1 MRFHFAAA
9 DEPRPAVS
17 QTAQSAAEP
26 SSSTSAPS
34 AWHVLTAAQAAAQ
47 LGDEAGI
54 GLTGPE
60 AERRLFQHGRN
71 EIIEGEGRNAWQM
84 LLSQFADFMILLLL
98 GAALISGVIGEI
110 EDAAAILAIVVLN
123 AIIGFVQEYRAE
135 KALRALKQLAA
146 LKARCVRDGAIQ
158 TVPAV
163 ELVPGD
169 LVVLDAGSVV
179 PADVRLREVAQ
190 LKVEEAALTGES
202 HPVDKDT
209 RPLLDADAPLGDRLN
224 MAYSGTIVTYG
235 RGKGVVVAT
244 GMGTELGRIAN
255 LLAATQQS
263 RTPLQR
269 RLARFG
275 KQLSAAAI
283 AICVLVFV
291 LGVLRGESVALMF
304 LTAVSLAVAAVP
316 EALPAVITIGL
327 AMGAQRMVRKN
338 ALVRRLPA
346 VETLGSVTYICS
358 DKTGTLTENRMR
370 AESYFVDGETHHA
383 WPDGG
388 KLAQEPWQSFVRA
401 LALNNDASLD
411 RDGRVIGDPTEAA
424 LYAAAAEAGFVKG
437 KLEEECRRVAELPFD
452 SDRKCMTTLHQ
463 SRANG
468 TIIALTKG
476 APESVLERCTSSVSA
491 AGRQPIDR
499 DRLAVEAEKLAGNGL
514 RVLAVARRDWPKI
527 PALLTPNDAE
537 ADLAFLGFVGLI
549 DPPRPEAARAV
560 AECVNAGITP
570 VMITGDHPLTAH
582 AIAVRLG
589 ILQPGEH
596 RLVTGRDLM
605 RMDAADLAARAHEA
619 RVYARVNPEQ
629 KIAIVKALQ
638 DRGEFVAMTGDGVND
653 APALKQA
660 NIGIAMGRV
669 GTDVARE
676 ASDIVLLDDNF
687 ATIVGAVR
695 EGRRIYDNIRK
706 FVKFVLAGNL
716 GEILTLLVAPLLG
729 LPMPLAPIQILWV
742 NLVTDGLPGLALAGE
757 PEEKGVMQRPP
768 RPPGESLFA
777 GGIGFHIVWVGCLI
791 GGLSIA
797 VQWLAIGAGSTH
809 WQTMVFT
816 TLTFAQLF
824 HVMVI
829 RSERESLFTIG
840 LMSNGPLLGA
850 VLLGAALQLVVV
862 YVPAMNDIMK
872 TQPLEAVELAIC
884 VLLPSI
890 VLLAVEVEKWLVRK
904 NLLYRGRR
912 PALPRQRCLS

>member
-1 MRFHFAAA
+1 
-9 DEPRPAVS
+9 
-17 QTAQSAAEP
+17 
-26 SSSTSAPS
+26 
-34 AWHVLTAAQAAAQ
+34 
-47 LGDEAGI
+47 
-54 GLTGPE
+54 
-60 AERRLFQHGRN
+60 
-71 EIIEGEGRNAWQM
+71 
-84 LLSQFADFMILLLL
+84 
-98 GAALISGVIGEI
+98 
-110 EDAAAILAIVVLN
+110 
-123 AIIGFVQEYRAE
+123 
-135 KALRALKQLAA
+135 
-146 LKARCVRDGAIQ
+146 
-158 TVPAV
+158 
-163 ELVPGD
+163 
-169 LVVLDAGSVV
+169 
-179 PADVRLREVAQ
+179 
-190 LKVEEAALTGES
+190 
-202 HPVDKDT
+202 
-209 RPLLDADAPLGDRLN
+209 
-224 MAYSGTIVTYG
+224 
-235 RGKGVVVAT
+235 
-244 GMGTELGRIAN
+244 
-255 LLAATQQS
+255 
-263 RTPLQR
+263 
-269 RLARFG
+269 
-275 KQLSAAAI
+275 
-283 AICVLVFV
+283 
-291 LGVLRGESVALMF
+291 
-304 LTAVSLAVAAVP
+304 
-316 EALPAVITIGL
+316 
-327 AMGAQRMVRKN
+327 
-338 ALVRRLPA
+338 
-346 VETLGSVTYICS
+346 
-358 DKTGTLTENRMR
+358 
-370 AESYFVDGETHHA
+370 
-383 WPDGG
+383 
-388 KLAQEPWQSFVRA
+388 
-401 LALNNDASLD
+401 
-411 RDGRVIGDPTEAA
+411 
-424 LYAAAAEAGFVKG
+424 
-437 KLEEECRRVAELPFD
+437 
-452 SDRKCMTTLHQ
+452 
-463 SRANG
+463 
-468 TIIALTKG
+468 
-476 APESVLERCTSSVSA
+476 
-491 AGRQPIDR
+491 
-499 DRLAVEAEKLAGNGL
+499 
-514 RVLAVARRDWPKI
+514 VLAVARRDWPKI

-840 LMSNGPLLGA
+840 LTSNGPLLGA
-850 VLLGAALQLVVV
+850 VLLGAALQLAVV

-884 VLLPSI
+884 VLLPSM

-904 NLLYRGRR
+904 NLLYRGGR
-912 PALPRQRCLS
+912 PVLPRQRCLS